1 MLKTMGNPPQPSLRE
16 DAVAGNEKPAD
27 RKKFVP
33 GPSGHSGGGG
43 DPRPSPQSTGR
54 VTMLGLRGIPN
65 VQGGVERH
73 VEILG
78 RELTRLGWKVTVIGR
93 REYLKE
99 KKPVFW
105 DGIRIVPLWSPRR
118 VALEAAVHTF
128 LGVLYSA
135 FRRPDIL
142 HIHAIGPSLM
152 VPLARLL
159 GLKVVVTH
167 HGFDYD
173 RQKWGAFAKR
183 MLRLGE
189 ALGMKFANRRIA
201 VAAGVAHTMQL
212 QYDVPV
218 SFIPN
223 GVAIHASE
231 GGTEALE
238 HFGLTRRSY
247 ILTVARLVPEK
258 RQTDLIE
265 AFARLKPNTCKLVI
279 VGGSDF
285 ATPYSKEV
293 EKRARQVPGVVMT
306 GFQSGGNLAAL
317 FSNAALFILP
327 SSHEGMPIALLE
339 ALGYGLPVLASDIPA
354 NLEVG
359 LPPEDYFPLG
369 NIDALAAAIERK
381 LAEPYLPEEGRQR
394 ARRIEEQYGWSSIA
408 ERTAVVYRSL
418 FPHQQ

>member
-1 MLKTMGNPPQPSLRE
+1 MDSLGASFRSGTEAGGKDAAAGASLRLDGQE
-16 DAVAGNEKPAD
+16 HAAD
-27 RKKFVP
+27 DGAARN
-33 GPSGHSGGGG
+33 PSEV
-43 DPRPSPQSTGR
+43 TGR

-78 RELTRLGWKVTVIGR
+78 RELLHLGWDVTVIGR
-93 REYLKE
+93 RQYLKE
-99 KKPVFW
+99 KKPVVW
-105 DGIRIVPLWSPRR
+105 DGIKVVPLWSPRKQ
-118 VALEAAVHTF
+118 ALEAAIHTF

-142 HIHAIGPSLM
+142 HIHAIGPSLV

-159 GLKVVVTH
+159 RLRIVVTH

-173 RQKWGAFAKR
+173 RQKWGRFAKK
-183 MLRLGE
+183 MLKLGE

-201 VAAGVAHTMQL
+201 VAAGVADTMQSR
-212 QYDVPV
+212 YGVPV

-223 GVAIHASE
+223 GVAIHT
-231 GGTEALE
+231 TEDAAGALAQ
-238 HFGLTRRSY
+238 FGLNEQGY

-265 AFARLKPNTCKLVI
+265 AFSKLNRPGYRLVI
-279 VGGSDF
+279 VGGSEF
-285 ATPYSKEV
+285 ETPYSKRLKE
-293 EKRARQVPGVVMT
+293 RAAEVPGVLMT
-306 GFQSGGNLAAL
+306 GFQTGNNLAAL
-317 FSNAALFILP
+317 FANAALFVLP

-339 ALGYGLPVLASDIPA
+339 ALGNGLPVLASDISA

-369 NIDALAAAIERK
+369 DTDALAAAIDRK
-381 LAEPYLPEEGRQR
+381 LAHPHSPEERR
-394 ARRIEEQYGWSSIA
+394 EKAREIEEQYGWPSIA
-408 ERTAVVYRSL
+408 ERTALVYRSL
-418 FPHQQ
+418 LPH